1 MATWKKIISSGSKA
15 DLLNVT
21 ASNGINIGT
30 VDAGTVDT
38 DYVLVRDNISG
49 DIKYVTQTS
58 IGALGSSVN
67 VFSTASAGGEDLI
80 AETPT
85 DTLNFEAGNNVGI
98 VGDNDN
104 SKITF
109 SAVTKSVADIT
120 TILSASL
127 TDGTHQNITINEPS
141 TGVFSITGSS
151 ALAVLD
157 STGQTG
163 VDLNFNSANSSL
175 TASLVG
181 LTTESSVMFADIT
194 ATGNISASGYISA
207 SAINIKND
215 ATIGGNLT
223 LDGNFLFDGYNFE
236 TSNILN
242 HSGSNIFGSLLT
254 DTHQFTG
261 SISITGSGVT
271 LVDGVFTGD
280 GSGLTNLPASAL
292 PDGLLSQSAQIANEI
307 SGAYTADG
315 VTINKAGGVFSAITS
330 TGVASGNA
338 GLATGGD
345 IYTYVNDA
353 TSSLAIIVANNY
365 ITSITDAGGITVSN
379 GTSGATTLR
388 VNIDG
393 LTGGVTPAV
402 GDFIAFSDS
411 DNVTK
416 KATIAALG
424 AIITGSSAGTVTNI
438 ITGNGLTGGPI
449 AEAGTITVDPGDN
462 IQVDSDGVAL
472 KQTIGAGSEVITNL
486 TATTGS
492 FGKLTVTGDT
502 TILNTETVSTQDN
515 FILLNSN
522 LNQSTG
528 NPSEDAGIS
537 VNRGS
542 DPNANLFWTED
553 VGGQNNIGRWSL
565 SLDNGAHS
573 GVTSTADAY
582 LTSVSSSNNSPTDG
596 VAVGGTQ
603 GYGNMHIDLDDGEIW
618 IYV

>member
-1 MATWKKIISSGSKA
+1 MATWKKIISSGSNA

-21 ASNGINIGT
+21 ASSGINIGT
-30 VDAGTVDT
+30 LTEGDSLSTT
-38 DYVLVRDNISG
+38 YVLVRDNATG
-49 DIKYVTQTS
+49 EIKYRTQTS
-58 IGALGSSVN
+58 IGGLGSSVN
-67 VFSTASAGGEDLI
+67 VFSTASAGGTPVI
-80 AETPT
+80 AETST
-85 DTLNFEAGNNVGI
+85 DTLNFAAGNNVGI
-98 VGDNDN
+98 SGNDGT
-104 SKITF
+104 STITF

-127 TDGTHQNITINEPS
+127 AGGNHENITINEYTS
-141 TGVFSITGSS
+141 GVFSLTGSS
-151 ALAVLD
+151 QLEVLD
-157 STGQTG
+157 TTGQTG
-163 VDLNFNSANSSL
+163 VDLTFNSTNSSL

-242 HSGSNIFGSLLT
+242 HSGSNIFGTELT

-271 LVDGVFTGD
+271 LVDGIFTGD

-292 PDGLLSQSAQIANEI
+292 PDDLLSSSLQIANEI

-315 VTINKAGGVFSAITS
+315 VTINKTGGVFSAITS
-330 TGVASGNA
+330 TGVATGNA

-345 IYTYVNDA
+345 IFTYVNNA
-353 TSSLAIIVANNY
+353 TSSLATIVANNY
-365 ITSITDAGGITVSN
+365 ITSITDAGGITVTN
-379 GTSGATTLR
+379 PNAGATTLKI
-388 VNIDG
+388 NING
-393 LTGGVTPAV
+393 LGGPVTPAV

-424 AIITGSSAGTVTNI
+424 AIITGSSAGTVTT
-438 ITGNGLTGGPI
+438 ITEGNGIDVSGDASVNPTI
-449 AEAGTITVDPGDN
+449 AVDPGNN

-472 KQTIGAGSEVITNL
+472 SQTVSGVTNL

-522 LNQSTG
+522 LNQSSG

-542 DPNANLFWTED
+542 SPNANLFWTED
-553 VGGQNNIGRWSL
+553 VGSQTNIGRWSL
-565 SLDNGAHS
+565 SLDDGAYNGVS
-573 GVTSTADAY
+573 STADAY
-582 LTSVSSSNNSPTDG
+582 LTSVSSSNNSPADG

>member
-15 DLLNVT
+15 HLLNVT
-21 ASNGINIGT
+21 SSGGMNIGN
-30 VDAGTVDT
+30 VNEGGSSDL
-38 DYVLVRDNISG
+38 VLVRESSTG
-49 DIKYVTQTS
+49 QIKYASQAQ
-58 IGALGSSVN
+58 IGDLGSSVN
-67 VFSTASAGGEDLI
+67 AFTTASAGGTALI
-80 AETPT
+80 AESST
-85 DTLNFEAGNNVGI
+85 DTLNFVAGNNVVVSGSN
-98 VGDNDN
+98 GDT
-104 SKITF
+104 ITL
-109 SAVTKSVADIT
+109 SAVTKSISDIT
-120 TILSASL
+120 DILSASL
-127 TDGTHQNITINEPS
+127 AGGTHENITINEYTS
-141 TGVFSITGSS
+141 GVLSLTGSS
-151 ALAVLD
+151 NVSVIDTVGQKGIDLTF
-157 STGQTG
+157 STT
-163 VDLNFNSANSSL
+163 DSSL

-181 LTTESSVMFADIT
+181 LTTESSVKFADIT

-254 DTHQFTG
+254 DSHEFTG

-271 LVDGVFTGD
+271 LVDGIFSGD
-280 GSGLTNLPASAL
+280 GSGLTNLTAASL
-292 PDGLLSQSAQIANEI
+292 PSGLISESAQIALEI

-315 VTINKAGGVFSAITS
+315 VTINKTGGVFKAIT
-330 TGVASGNA
+330 TGVTTGND
-338 GLATGGD
+338 GLATGGQ
-345 IYTYVNDA
+345 IFSYVNTATQSLA
-353 TSSLAIIVANNY
+353 TSVANNY
-365 ITSITDAGGITVSN
+365 ITSITDVGGITVAN
-379 GTSGATTLR
+379 GTSGETTLK

-393 LTGGVTPAV
+393 LSGGTQPAV

-416 KATIAALG
+416 KATIAALA
-424 AIITGSSAGTVTNI
+424 AIVTASSAGTVTS
-438 ITGNGLTGGPI
+438 ITEGNGIDVSGGTSATPTI
-449 AEAGTITVDPGDN
+449 AVDPGNN
-462 IQVDSDGVAL
+462 IQVNSDGVAL
-472 KQTIGAGSEVITNL
+472 KQTIGGDGELITNL

-522 LNQSTG
+522 LNQSSG
-528 NPSEDAGIS
+528 NPSQDAGIS

-542 DPNANLFWTED
+542 SPNANLFWTED
-553 VGGQNNIGRWSL
+553 VGSQNNVGRWSL
-565 SLDNGAHS
+565 SLDDGAS
-573 GVTSTADAY
+573 TGTSSTADAY
-582 LTSVSSSNNSPTDG
+582 LASVSSSNVSPTNG
-596 VAVGGTQ
+596 VAVGGNQ